1 MKVKLLLKRATT
13 EMQLQGEVYRKV
25 VEVEI
30 PDTDNTEAEE
40 KGIWQ
45 ILGYVE
51 IKEGEK

>member
-1 MKVKLLLKRATT
+1 MRVKLLLERQSIKNRFN
-13 EMQLQGEVYRKV
+13 GEAWRKSV
-25 VEVEI
+25 IVDI

-45 ILGYVE
+45 IMGYVE